1 VSARRKER
9 GFALL
14 AAIFLLVVLAALAAV
29 AVRLTVFQAQT
40 GTSSLRAAQAY
51 QAARSGVA
59 WATYRA
65 VNGGVCAPATLALTE
80 GGAAG
85 FTVTVS
91 CTQLSYVEG
100 AATVRVFL
108 LDVRASTG
116 AYGSADYVSRRI
128 QTKVTA

>member
-1 VSARRKER
+1 MSARRADR

-14 AAIFLLVVLAALAAV
+14 AAIFLLVVLAALAAF
-29 AVRLTVFQAQT
+29 AVRLTVFQIQT
-40 GTSSLRAAQAY
+40 GTAALRAAQAY

-65 VNGGVCAPATLALTE
+65 VNGGVCGPAALALTE

-85 FTVTVS
+85 FSVTVS
-91 CTQLSYVEG
+91 CTQISYVEG
-100 AATVRVFL
+100 TTTIRVFM
-108 LDVRASTG
+108 LDVRASSG
-116 AYGSADYVSRRI
+116 AYGTADYVSRRI